1 MDHDS
6 KLFFIFILLWL
17 RALGVFRWL
26 AGFTAALLFFLHD
39 GITPHRRR

>member
-17 RALGVFRWL
+17 WALGVFKWL
-26 AGFTAALLFFLHD
+26 AEFTTALLFFLHD
-39 GITPHRRR
+39 VFTTHLRR